1 MATESPRRILLVAI
15 GEAGHAF
22 PIIAIGR
29 ELRARGHTVAIHTW
43 FRWQEHIE
51 NADIEFFRAPK
62 FEVAPDE
69 RVPNVHEA
77 AALAA
82 DELAGVVKQWRPD
95 VVVGDVLT
103 LSASL
108 AAEICEVPYV
118 TFVPHFWHATSA
130 DDVPFGS
137 GWSPSNTA
145 FGRSVFRFMHRFE
158 RKGLEF
164 GRDELN
170 ETRSEV
176 GLESIDQVHG
186 AISRELV
193 LVGTLPQL
201 EPQRVWPENVKVVG
215 PVMWE
220 PPAQSVTVPQGE
232 DPLVVVAPSTAQDLD
247 HTMLGAAVSGLRDRP
262 VRVMAAKNGREPAR
276 KLKPGENTT
285 IVDWAPYSQIFP
297 PADVV
302 ICHGGHGTVMRA
314 LTSGASVVICPASG
328 DQYEN
333 AARVRWAGV
342 GVAVP
347 HRFISSKNISAA
359 VDKVLANGSYAR
371 KALELAHWNG
381 DRESRGH
388 GGAALAADAIEAH
401 AAVQTQ

>member
-1 MATESPRRILLVAI
+1 MAEASGKRILLVAI

-22 PIIAIGR
+22 PIIALGR
-29 ELRARGHTVAIHTW
+29 ELRARGHRVAIHTW

-51 NADIEFFRAPK
+51 AADIEFFRAPK
-62 FEVAPDE
+62 FEVEPGE

-82 DELAGVVKQWRPD
+82 NELAGVVREWQPD
-95 VVVGDVLT
+95 LIVGDVLT

-118 TFVPHFWHATSA
+118 TFVPHFWHATGA
-130 DDVPFGS
+130 EDVPFGS
-137 GWSPSNTA
+137 GWAPSRTP
-145 FGRSVFRFMHRFE
+145 FGRRIFRAMHRFE

-170 ETRSEV
+170 ETRRAV
-176 GLESIDQVHG
+176 DLPPVDRVHG
-186 AISRELV
+186 ALSRSLV

-201 EPQRVWPENVKVVG
+201 EPPRKWPDEVRVVG

-220 PPAQSVTVPQGE
+220 PPAEPVEIPPGD

-247 HTMLGAAVSGLRDRP
+247 HTMLGAAVTGLRGKP
-262 VRVMAAKNGREPAR
+262 VRVLAAKNGREPAR
-276 KLKPGENTT
+276 SLKPGANTT

-302 ICHGGHGTVMRA
+302 VCHGGHGTIMRA
-314 LTSGASVVICPASG
+314 LTSGAAVVVCPASG

-347 HRFISSKNISAA
+347 HRFISSRTIAAA
-359 VDKVLANGSYAR
+359 VEKVLARPGYLERAR
-371 KALELAHWNG
+371 SIAEQ
-381 DRESRGH
+381 
-388 GGAALAADAIEAH
+388 AATMDASAVAADEIEQLLARR
-401 AAVQTQ
+401 

>member
-1 MATESPRRILLVAI
+1 MAGLEGKRILLVAI

-22 PIIAIGR
+22 PIIALGR
-29 ELRARGHTVAIHTW
+29 ELRARGNAVAIHTW

-51 NADIEFFRAPK
+51 ASDIEFRRAPK
-62 FEVAPDE
+62 FEVSPGE

-82 DELAGVVKQWRPD
+82 NELAGVVREWQPD
-95 VVVGDVLT
+95 VIVGDVLT

-108 AAEICEVPYV
+108 AAEMCDVPYV
-118 TFVPHFWHATSA
+118 TFVPHFWHATGA

-137 GWSPSNTA
+137 GWSPSRTG
-145 FGRSVFRFMHRFE
+145 FGRRFFRSMHRFE

-170 ETRSEV
+170 ETRRAV
-176 GLESIDQVHG
+176 DLPPVDRVHG
-186 AISRELV
+186 ALSRELV

-201 EPQRVWPENVKVVG
+201 EPDREWPDVVKVVG

-220 PPAQSVTVPQGE
+220 PPSEPVEIPSGE

-247 HTMLGAAVSGLRDRP
+247 HSMLGAAVAGLRDKP
-262 VRVMAAKNGREPAR
+262 VRVLAAKNGREPVR
-276 KLKPGENTT
+276 ELKPGANTT

-314 LTSGASVVICPASG
+314 LTSGAAVVICPASG

-347 HRFISSKNISAA
+347 NRFISSRTIAAA
-359 VDKVLANGSYAR
+359 VEKVLANPEMTAR
-371 KALELAHWNG
+371 AVELARWTA
-381 DRESRGH
+381 DEIARGA
-388 GGAALAADAIEAH
+388 GAAAVAADEIEALTRVH
-401 AAVQTQ
+401 S